1 MWRLLLFSGA
11 GKQETLHFSAVLFYL
26 RRKPMVLPFYMLL
39 RTKKGQ
45 AFLTVQEA
53 QKIAGVKIVHSV
65 MGSYDVILY
74 AEANDL
80 SDIRR
85 IRETVHKISAVVRT
99 ETAVHT

>member
-1 MWRLLLFSGA
+1 
-11 GKQETLHFSAVLFYL
+11 V
-26 RRKPMVLPFYMLL
+26 VIPFFMLI

-45 AFLTVQEA
+45 AFSVVQQS
-53 QKIAGVKIVHSV
+53 QKIEGVKIVHSV

-80 SDIRR
+80 PDIRR
-85 IRETVHKISAVVRT
+85 IREAVSLISSVIRT

>member
-1 MWRLLLFSGA
+1 
-11 GKQETLHFSAVLFYL
+11 
-26 RRKPMVLPFYMLL
+26 MVIPFYMLI

-45 AFLTVQEA
+45 SFLVVQEA
-53 QKIAGVKIVHSV
+53 QKIEGVKVAHSV

-85 IRETVHKISAVVRT
+85 IRETVHQISAVTRT

>member
-1 MWRLLLFSGA
+1 
-11 GKQETLHFSAVLFYL
+11 
-26 RRKPMVLPFYMLL
+26 MVVPFYMLI

-53 QKIAGVKIVHSV
+53 QKIEGVKVAHSV

-80 SDIRR
+80 ADLRR
-85 IRETVHKISAVVRT
+85 IREAITQINAVTRS

>member
-1 MWRLLLFSGA
+1 
-11 GKQETLHFSAVLFYL
+11 
-26 RRKPMVLPFYMLL
+26 MVIPFYMLI

-45 AFLTVQEA
+45 SFLVVQEA
-53 QKIAGVKIVHSV
+53 QKIEGVKVAHSV

-80 SDIRR
+80 PDLRR
-85 IRETVHKISAVVRT
+85 IRETVSQISAVIRT

>member
-1 MWRLLLFSGA
+1 
-11 GKQETLHFSAVLFYL
+11 
-26 RRKPMVLPFYMLL
+26 MVIPFFMLI

-45 AFLTVQEA
+45 AFSVVQET
-53 QKIAGVKIVHSV
+53 QKVDGVKIVHSV

-74 AEANDL
+74 AEGNDL

-85 IRETVHKISAVVRT
+85 IREAVHKISAVTRT

>member
-1 MWRLLLFSGA
+1 
-11 GKQETLHFSAVLFYL
+11 
-26 RRKPMVLPFYMLL
+26 MVIPFFMLI

-45 AFLTVQEA
+45 AFSVVQET
-53 QKIAGVKIVHSV
+53 QKIEGVKIVHSV

-74 AEANDL
+74 AEGNDL

-85 IRETVHKISAVVRT
+85 IREAVSQISAVIRT

>member
-1 MWRLLLFSGA
+1 MVIPFFLLI
-11 GKQETLHFSAVLFYL
+11 
-26 RRKPMVLPFYMLL
+26 

-45 AFLTVQEA
+45 AFSVVQEA
-53 QKIAGVKIVHSV
+53 QKIEGVKIVHSV

-80 SDIRR
+80 ADIRR
-85 IRETVHKISAVVRT
+85 IREAIHQFNAVART

>member
-1 MWRLLLFSGA
+1 
-11 GKQETLHFSAVLFYL
+11 VI
-26 RRKPMVLPFYMLL
+26 PFFMLI

-45 AFLTVQEA
+45 AFSVVQMA
-53 QKIAGVKIVHSV
+53 QKIEGVKIAHSV

-85 IRETVHKISAVVRT
+85 IREAIHQISAVTRT
-99 ETAVHT
+99 EAAVHT

>member
-1 MWRLLLFSGA
+1 
-11 GKQETLHFSAVLFYL
+11 
-26 RRKPMVLPFYMLL
+26 MVIPFFMLI

-45 AFLTVQEA
+45 SFSVVQDVLKLEEV
-53 QKIAGVKIVHSV
+53 KIAHSV

-80 SDIRR
+80 ADIRR
-85 IRETVHKISAVVRT
+85 IRETVHQLNAVVRT

>member
-1 MWRLLLFSGA
+1 
-11 GKQETLHFSAVLFYL
+11 
-26 RRKPMVLPFYMLL
+26 MVIPFYMLI

-45 AFLTVQEA
+45 SFLVVQEA
-53 QKIAGVKIVHSV
+53 QKIEGVKVAHSV

-80 SDIRR
+80 PDLRR
-85 IRETVHKISAVVRT
+85 IRETVSQISAVVRT